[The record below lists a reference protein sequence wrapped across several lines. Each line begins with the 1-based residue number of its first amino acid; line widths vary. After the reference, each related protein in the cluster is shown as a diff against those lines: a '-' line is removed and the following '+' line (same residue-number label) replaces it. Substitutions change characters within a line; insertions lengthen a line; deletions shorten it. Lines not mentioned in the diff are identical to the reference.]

1 MSRFLDVLTGDV
13 LTGGERDRDEL
24 DARLPAGD
32 PLAIFHRLEREAAPA
47 AASDVSAMK
56 AAVAELR
63 RARELSRRSDEITG
77 EFPVSAFAAVRS
89 PEQPR
94 LAPPARRAAAWRLPA
109 AAAALLATLVFFGGP
124 GVPGP
129 GAAVASSSSATAS
142 PAPAAAA
149 PAPLFGEAAAA
160 SYLPLVEDLDP
171 RQAEMIQ
178 IEDEGVSLVVV
189 LAAGSV

>member
-13 LTGGERDRDEL
+13 LAGGERDRDEL
-24 DARLPAGD
+24 DARLPESD
-32 PLAIFHRLEREAAPA
+32 PLAIFHQLDRAAAPA

-77 EFPVSAFAAVRS
+77 EFPVSAFASRS

-94 LAPPARRAAAWRLPA
+94 LAPPSRRARAWRLPA
-109 AAAALLATLVFFGGP
+109 AAAALFATLVFFGGP
-124 GVPGP
+124 GAPGP
-129 GAAVASSSSATAS
+129 VAAVAS
-142 PAPAAAA
+142 APAASEAA
-149 PAPLFGEAAAA
+149 PAFSEAAAA